1 MGIRR
6 ETNNKE
12 IQEEKENRTTEKKM
26 KYLLFL
32 LSMSFIFSQ
41 DIKRT
46 SEFKR
51 DVVYGIDCD
60 DTEYRDYKG
69 SPAWKGYGGWLSE
82 CDSIRTTRLD
92 AEFALKA
99 KERKR
104 QKAIQ
109 DSIDMIELE
118 SIDLDLDAMWENT
131 VWEEIQD
138 VTEVYAEVE
147 QITAV
152 AGVRGAEAE
161 DEALALLYY
170 RRSMKGLAL
179 IDLQKAYGKLQIKRE
194 KLIEVN
200 PDHPKLQKINQLIT
214 QLESKIKKYS

>member
-1 MGIRR
+1 
-6 ETNNKE
+6 
-12 IQEEKENRTTEKKM
+12 M
-26 KYLLFL
+26 KYLTL
-32 LSMSFIFSQ
+32 LLTISVIYSQ

-51 DVVYGIDCD
+51 DVAYGIDCD

-69 SPAWKGYGGWLSE
+69 SPAWKGYGGWISE
-82 CDSIRTTRLD
+82 CDSIRTTRLN
-92 AEFALKA
+92 AEFALRS
-99 KERKR
+99 KERQR

-138 VTEVYAEVE
+138 VTTIYGEVE

-161 DEALALLYY
+161 DEALNHLYY
-170 RRSMKGLAL
+170 RKSMKGLTIL
-179 IDLQKAYGKLQIKRE
+179 DYQKAYGKLMNTKD
-194 KLIEVN
+194 KLIETD
-200 PDHPKLQKINQLIT
+200 PKHPKLEKINNLLSQL
-214 QLESKIKKYS
+214 KIKMKNT